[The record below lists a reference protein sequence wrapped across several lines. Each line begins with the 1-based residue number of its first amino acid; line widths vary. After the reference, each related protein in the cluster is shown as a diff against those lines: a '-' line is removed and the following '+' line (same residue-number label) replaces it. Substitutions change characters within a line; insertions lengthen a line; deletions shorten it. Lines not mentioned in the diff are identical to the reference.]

1 MGILNRMNG
10 WQRLWLVFTT
20 LSFIG
25 FGVLYPL
32 SFYGPT
38 WGERQ
43 YRESFIKDLQSP
55 ACSAYISK
63 PLRDLVEPPFSEG
76 GTCWHLYTSRRYGK
90 ADIFPYTIERYDEV
104 QAQQDREFVLEGMAV
119 AGGITL
125 FLSALL
131 YGTGF
136 LIAWIRRGF
145 AKPA

>member
-1 MGILNRMNG
+1 MNG
-10 WQRLWLVFTT
+10 WQRIWLALTALGFT
-20 LSFIG
+20 G

-55 ACSAYISK
+55 TCSPYRNK
-63 PLRDLVEPPFSEG
+63 PFKELVEPPFSEG
-76 GTCWHLYTSRRYGK
+76 GTCWHLYTSRRYEK
-90 ADIFPYTIERYDEV
+90 TDVVPYTLARYDEG
-104 QAQQDREFVLEGMAV
+104 QAQQDREFVIEGMAM
-119 AGGITL
+119 AGGLTL

-131 YGTGF
+131 YGAGV